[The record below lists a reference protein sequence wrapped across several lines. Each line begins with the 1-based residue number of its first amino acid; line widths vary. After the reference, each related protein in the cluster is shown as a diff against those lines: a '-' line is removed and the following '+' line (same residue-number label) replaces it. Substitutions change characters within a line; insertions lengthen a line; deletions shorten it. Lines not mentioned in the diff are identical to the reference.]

1 MVAQKRAYFLAEQYY
16 WRSFETYLL
25 ILIFTT
31 RKVNPDKRGLYG
43 CAALF
48 DQVRN
53 VVAGKP
59 ERREMLTGV
68 HIVRPG
74 KDRHR
79 KIVG

>member
-1 MVAQKRAYFLAEQYY
+1 MNG
-16 WRSFETYLL
+16 RSFETYLL

-74 KDRHR
+74 KDRHQKDR
-79 KIVG
+79 EMTIVR